1 MGTLDQ
7 KIVSSAKKDYQLNPF
22 ISSNKPCDAGLSVS
36 VRSAAGPL
44 KRHQTHTRQV
54 VMDRTQNGKGAP
66 ASGEPPRHFLDHGV
80 LYRSQAAGFPRQG
93 DTELRPRRDQAGV
106 LRFNVCVER
115 FSFCED
121 ASA

>member
-1 MGTLDQ
+1 MDQ
-7 KIVSSAKKDYQLNPF
+7 KIVSSAEKDCQANPF
-22 ISSNKPCDAGLSVS
+22 ISSNKPCAARLSVS

-44 KRHQTHTRQV
+44 KRHQMHTRQV
-54 VMDRTQNGKGAP
+54 VMERTQNGKGAP
-66 ASGEPPRHFLDHGV
+66 SSGEPPRHFLDHGV
-80 LYRSQAAGFPRQG
+80 LNRSQAAGFPRQG
-93 DTELRPRRDQAGV
+93 DTELRPRRDEVGV